1 MAKANDKSSTIDWI
15 WLHDALILAI
25 PRFGSVVLAKE
36 RLGEWLAAGEL
47 PWSCMSW
54 KGLDAERIA
63 RLDREQ
69 RELIDQ
75 KNRGWIVLQN
85 FPSVAYHEG
94 DPQFWRAN
102 LKIDWEENEAWE
114 KATGGARAQGI
125 KVSREHLVALLPEEP
140 SERVEELGQTKPA
153 EPELLLEKKAWLAWA
168 LKEYPKQ
175 QNELLTAYIRRLHG
189 LMEKADN
196 VTAPWKYKTFRI
208 RYYDA
213 VKAERQ
219 AVQRGHKSPPTV

>member
-15 WLHDALILAI
+15 WLHDALMLAI

-36 RLGEWLAAGEL
+36 RLTEGLAAGKL

-54 KGLDAERIA
+54 WGLDAEGIA
-63 RLDREQ
+63 RLDQE
-69 RELIDQ
+69 
-75 KNRGWIVLQN
+75 NRVSIVGYII
-85 FPSVAYHEG
+85 PSVAYHEG

-102 LKIDWEENEAWE
+102 LKIDWEDNGARQQ
-114 KATGGARAQGI
+114 ATGGARALGI
-125 KVSREHLVALLPEEP
+125 KISREHLVALLPEEP
-140 SERVEELGQTKPA
+140 REHGEKPAQTRPA
-153 EPELLLEKKAWLAWA
+153 EPESLEKKAWLAWA

-175 QNELLTAYIRRLHG
+175 RNELPTHYISRLHG

-196 VTAPWKYKTFRI
+196 VTDPWKYKTFRI

-219 AVQRGHKSPPTV
+219 AVQKER